1 MKTTQYVTLTLVV
14 LLALAVSAHV
24 FASPT
29 AIAYGASVPIVERE
43 LKELTPQAAM
53 PGDVSV
59 LTRDAQPVGFRAA
72 DNLRVTV
79 FHGLAMKFS
88 ATVLNLPNE
97 QTHKV
102 WFGFPGSIDMDAY
115 ADWSDRTDIKR
126 KLQDARK
133 ADLGRWYL
141 GFPVGGNRWECY
153 VPSDILNVNQTTQV
167 VIKLEGQFNK
177 CKMKI
182 LWLITIKSW
191 QGGRYEERLEVAC
204 VEAPQGVEGMPR
216 EQVFTFLEGFHP
228 AWAAPVM
235 SQPSGMNGPMGP
247 MPTPTP
253 AGGGDYVTPQE
264 LGLAFDNFR
273 ATNKEDIRA
282 VVREELSTAR
292 PAPPAATPKPDVQE
306 QGTTSAPGVPT
317 ELAIRIAPD
326 GGYEVLDR
334 ENDDGYVVGRHQRVY
349 VILSRPLKPGEAVE
363 RNISYIDEQSGTCRW
378 TKAPIPLSQFD
389 EARRATFFYL
399 TDPRV
404 TIGEHA
410 LFVRVT
416 GPNGE
421 LANTTKTLIVKE
433 DDQ

>member
-1 MKTTQYVTLTLVV
+1 MKKSAVVFVLVV
-14 LLALAVSAHV
+14 LMALTVSAQV
-24 FASPT
+24 LANPA
-29 AIAYGASVPIVERE
+29 AIAYGLQTPIVEKEVRE
-43 LKELTPQAAM
+43 LQPTAVLS
-53 PGDVSV
+53 GDVSV
-59 LTRDAQPVGFRAA
+59 ISMRDENIGSRAGE
-72 DNLRVTV
+72 NLEVTA
-79 FHGLAMKFS
+79 FHGLKLRLS
-88 ATVLNLPNE
+88 ASTLNLPRV
-97 QTHKV
+97 HRV
-102 WFGFPGSIDMDAY
+102 WFGFPRDISEEEWRQFAERTDTQRKYRELGKKDLGSWFEAMPAGANNWQAY
-115 ADWSDRTDIKR
+115 A
-126 KLQDARK
+126 
-133 ADLGRWYL
+133 
-141 GFPVGGNRWECY
+141 
-153 VPSDILNVNQTTQV
+153 PSDILAENVTTNII
-167 VIKLEGQFNK
+167 IKAEGDFNHTRTR
-177 CKMKI
+177 I
-182 LWLITIKSW
+182 FWLITIAGNRK
-191 QGGRYEERLEVAC
+191 GTDEERLRIRC
-204 VEAPQGVEGMPR
+204 VEPPPGLDQMPR
-216 EQVFTFLEGFHP
+216 EVIFAHLLGFHP

-235 SQPSGMNGPMGP
+235 SQPPGMNGPMGP

-334 ENDDGYVVGRHQRVY
+334 ENDDGYVVGRNQRVY

-378 TKAPIPLSQFD
+378 TKAPISLSQFD